1 MPDAEALAFNYGWNM
16 KTPWRQ
22 LRQLYPLLLDM
33 TPCDVTAFVL
43 AAERTGFN
51 PVALLIMA
59 VAKHPEFIAA
69 MSELVCAHGL
79 MDPNTMARAIKS
91 AVTGLG
97 RNEEDNNWVWHVCM
111 EPLTV
116 ALERLGI
123 LEPNDAKAGIL
134 LAAGR
139 FAVVRGVPSNLQ
151 ACFDAVS
158 SHQFPDV
165 TTASDIPGY
174 LKSWCKFLTML
185 PATLDVGDDS
195 DGLDA
200 RSIIVKLNLWLK
212 SRFPDASPT
221 SVGDATGLWP
231 VGSRLNQQQRM
242 DCSLAI
248 PLKVSSF
255 VAMS

>member
-1 MPDAEALAFNYGWNM
+1 M
-16 KTPWRQ
+16 KQPWRH

-33 TPCDVTAFVL
+33 TPCDVTAFVH
-43 AAERTGFN
+43 AAKQTGFN
-51 PVALLIMA
+51 PVALLIIA
-59 VAKHPEFIAA
+59 VAKHPEFITNL
-69 MSELVCAHGL
+69 SKLVGAHGV
-79 MDPNTMARAIKS
+79 MDPDTMALAIKS
-91 AVTGLG
+91 AVNGLG
-97 RNEEDNNWVWHVCM
+97 RNEEDNNLVWHVCM

-123 LEPNDAKAGIL
+123 LEPNDAKTGIL

-174 LKSWCKFLTML
+174 LKSWCKFLPKL
-185 PATLDVGDDS
+185 PAALDVGDDS

-212 SRFPDASPT
+212 SSFPDASPA
-221 SVGDATGLWP
+221 SVGDATGFWP
-231 VGSRLNQQQRM
+231 VGSGLNQQRRM
-242 DCSLAI
+242 ECSLAI
-248 PLKVSSF
+248 PLTASSF
-255 VAMS
+255 LAMS